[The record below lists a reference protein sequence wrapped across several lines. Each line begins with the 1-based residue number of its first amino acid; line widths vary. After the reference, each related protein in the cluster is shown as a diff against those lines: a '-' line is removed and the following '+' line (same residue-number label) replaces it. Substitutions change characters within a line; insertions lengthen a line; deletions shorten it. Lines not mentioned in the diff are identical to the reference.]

1 MAKSVIENESII
13 AEQPLHVQ
21 YDSLVSMSR
30 THTYVLYY
38 VRAYLGFRVTRKF
51 VEKKTKFGIFSQSP
65 EEYSYEI
72 RVVLY

>member
-30 THTYVLYY
+30 THTYLLYELV
-38 VRAYLGFRVTRKF
+38 VRTRVFRV
-51 VEKKTKFGIFSQSP
+51 
-65 EEYSYEI
+65 
-72 RVVLY
+72 